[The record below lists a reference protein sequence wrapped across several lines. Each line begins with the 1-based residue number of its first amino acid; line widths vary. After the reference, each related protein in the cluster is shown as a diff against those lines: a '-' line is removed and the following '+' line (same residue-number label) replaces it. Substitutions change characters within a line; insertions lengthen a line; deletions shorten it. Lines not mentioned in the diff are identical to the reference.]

1 MLTAAEVSA
10 AAQQVA
16 RDPAGYIGCVVVV
29 LILGA
34 IVVGWVR
41 S

>member
-10 AAQQVA
+10 AAQQVS
-16 RDPAGYIGCVVVV
+16 DNPAGYIGCVVVV

-34 IVVGWVR
+34 IVW
-41 S
+41 SLIS

>member
-10 AAQQVA
+10 
-16 RDPAGYIGCVVVV
+16 DPAGYIGCVVVV

-34 IVVGWVR
+34 ILWR
-41 S
+41 LIT